1 MKTDKE
7 YPATH
12 SMWTAWFAIDIDGNV
27 AIMECDDNGPAPIE
41 APKDETSDSLLL
53 ETLTDSENR
62 IKYTDEQLLLMMKSS
77 ITPKEYTRDD
87 YNFENIWGNI
97 CQINPEKLPLLKEA
111 AAQNSE
117 NVLICLSENLNLW
130 YVSFSIPHY
139 LDNSGDSR
147 YRPTKERVEEN
158 KNAKRLYKKIFDDSV
173 FNRMVDLSWPLGYD
187 NEVEIMDGRI
197 QKSDSPLTLYFQ
209 QYDYRQP
216 SERMHT
222 LPDNLSV
229 KESQLSENLRTKA
242 IRLPLRFSEH
252 DKIQIGEFVASNYMD
267 SNDDW
272 MVDGQRATIAKLPD
286 GNYYFIGNGC
296 LFNPIPMEES
306 FDSHE
311 TKFIPYYKDYSAEY
325 RISGKRG
332 FLKYGTGPFVKA
344 GSLEVYEPKDTDRTE
359 KIESGND

>member
-158 KNAKRLYKKIFDDSV
+158 KNAKRLYKKIFDDL
-173 FNRMVDLSWPLGYD
+173 M
-187 NEVEIMDGRI
+187 RI
-197 QKSDSPLTLYFQ
+197 VPEAVSYRSHSLTTSSGLIAYAAQKG
-209 QYDYRQP
+209 
-216 SERMHT
+216 
-222 LPDNLSV
+222 
-229 KESQLSENLRTKA
+229 
-242 IRLPLRFSEH
+242 LRFDLNNYVQITGGGYSITPYKRNDILIVPFIFEDDLWLEDTGRKSISYYLSDEFNLLRIFNFH
-252 DKIQIGEFVASNYMD
+252 PIQLYLNCENIERYNSAKQYNWDLGKLEAYRNRDGYGMQNVFLELIRKIKEMKLEMGLIKELGRKYEGSN
-267 SNDDW
+267 NW
-272 MVDGQRATIAKLPD
+272 KNTNIVEQFKT
-286 GNYYFIGNGC
+286 F
-296 LFNPIPMEES
+296 
-306 FDSHE
+306 
-311 TKFIPYYKDYSAEY
+311 
-325 RISGKRG
+325 GK
-332 FLKYGTGPFVKA
+332 
-344 GSLEVYEPKDTDRTE
+344 
-359 KIESGND
+359 